1 MKWLSILRQRSG
13 LTQIQLGAKTGID
26 SNMISRYERDAV
38 TPTLENIQRL
48 ALGLGVTVDEL
59 LNGPREDKVELV
71 LSWNWEDMKKGEINM
86 DVNKFKLILGED
98 GKVGL
103 QGAGLITS
111 ADAIDE
117 FLARVREQL
126 EVALEAQVKRGA
138 IQGA

>member
-86 DVNKFKLILGED
+86 DVNKFKLILGEGSRTD
-98 GKVGL
+98 N
-103 QGAGLITS
+103 
-111 ADAIDE
+111 
-117 FLARVREQL
+117 
-126 EVALEAQVKRGA
+126 KRRCY
-138 IQGA
+138 